1 MKVNSTG
8 LGNTT
13 LTAHIAGIGPGDQPG
28 DLTMKIDSTEPV
40 HWNIVCR
47 MDPGDIRAAIKMVM
61 RPAVAFRIA
70 RMALGPARKAA
81 ALDAAAEAKRN
92 G

>member
-1 MKVNSTG
+1 
-8 LGNTT
+8 
-13 LTAHIAGIGPGDQPG
+13 
-28 DLTMKIDSTEPV
+28 
-40 HWNIVCR
+40 
-47 MDPGDIRAAIKMVM
+47 MVM